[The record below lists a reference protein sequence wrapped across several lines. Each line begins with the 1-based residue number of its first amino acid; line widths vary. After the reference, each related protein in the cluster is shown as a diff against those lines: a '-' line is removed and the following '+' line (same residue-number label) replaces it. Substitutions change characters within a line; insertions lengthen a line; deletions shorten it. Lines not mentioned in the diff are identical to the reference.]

1 MARPFLAVFLFAR
14 VEQYEVLADF
24 RLPVVAVGRVEVGH
38 MVGRVHKRGIAY
50 TPAYVRDRDRS
61 RADQLDPRG
70 TEERHR
76 EKTREV
82 ETIRRI
88 ADVNRK
94 GLDQILASVPIV
106 ERPRAVEQRDRRI
119 DGRRRSLVPRDAKP
133 DAGKLD
139 R

>member
-1 MARPFLAVFLFAR
+1 MARPFLTVFLFAR
-14 VEQYEVLADF
+14 IEQNEVLADF
-24 RLPVVAVGRVEVGH
+24 RLRVVAVGGVEVGH
-38 MVGRVHKRGIAY
+38 MVGRVHIRGIAY

-76 EKTREV
+76 EKAREV

-94 GLDQILASVPIV
+94 GDRKSTRLNSSHGYISY
-106 ERPRAVEQRDRRI
+106 AVFC
-119 DGRRRSLVPRDAKP
+119 L
-133 DAGKLD
+133 
-139 R
+139 